1 VHRLVLTLA
10 ATVLVA
16 LAFAVTAEATSKADL
31 GIWGYAVRQPIKR
44 GETTQLKFVIKNN
57 GPSGGHRI
65 YLQATV
71 PYQLQMRRWKLYGG
85 LGCTVK
91 GTFIKCR
98 MGAFALEQQG
108 TLLITVRGRKRGTYV
123 SHANVFATASNDRVD
138 GNNEVGATI
147 MVR

>member
-1 VHRLVLTLA
+1 MHRLVLTLA